1 MKSILCH
8 DLLIVKYVFT
18 STILNLLLHVIFL
31 HVMVYLGS
39 FVMLVTGS
47 LLETN
52 MKTLFTQ
59 MAAQCPASVHY
70 TVQRTICQTSVNN
83 DTGKP
88 SARTSSYCI
97 LTKFFR
103 RR

>member
-1 MKSILCH
+1 
-8 DLLIVKYVFT
+8 
-18 STILNLLLHVIFL
+18 
-31 HVMVYLGS
+31 MVYLGS

-52 MKTLFTQ
+52 MKTLFRPTQ

-70 TVQRTICQTSVNN
+70 TVQCTICQMSVNN
-83 DTGKP
+83 DIGKP
-88 SARTSSYCI
+88 GARISSYCI
-97 LTKFFR
+97 GLLTEFFR